1 MARTLQQTRDSIG
14 SSDQTKDQLFIGGI
28 KEKARI
34 RVVQEI
40 IRVQEFDGPLWD
52 DDGSRWDQDEVW
64 DSTTTYQVEDQVRRL
79 RSWKGYHDLVNA
91 PTSTGTLAEGGVEVN
106 LTEVA

>member
-1 MARTLQQTRDSIG
+1 MATSIQETRDSIG
-14 SSDQTKDQLFIGGI
+14 HSDQVKDSAFIGGI

-40 IRVQEFDGPLWD
+40 ETIQEFDRPLWD
-52 DDGSRWDQDEVW
+52 DDGSRWDQDEFW
-64 DSTTTYQVEDQVRRL
+64 DSTTTYQVENLVKSR

-91 PTSTGTLAEGGVEVN
+91 PTASGTLAEGGVEVN